1 MVKAATLIEI
11 WEDLKSGIESV
22 YSQQTMSKPRYMS
35 LYSLVYNH
43 CTSSSAKT
51 SNAAAAAASSPLL
64 PRQTGPSKS
73 KKAPLSTANEG
84 AQIIGCELYH
94 KLQHFLEC
102 YLDRLQRSGIDFQ
115 DEGLLK
121 FFTKKW
127 EDYQFSSKVL
137 NGFCAYLN
145 RHWVKREN
153 DSGHNNVYEIYNL
166 ALITWRDI
174 FFKCFCKKVTNAVL
188 KLIERER
195 NGDPINSRLISG
207 VAECYVALGL
217 NELDTSKT
225 AKQEPTLKIYKEFFE
240 APFIEDTEHYY
251 SRESDE
257 FLRNNPI
264 TEYMKKVV
272 ARLDEEKKR
281 IRLYLNEATEEILLK
296 KCEEVLI
303 QKHLDLFYSEFES
316 LLNDC
321 KNEDLARMYDL
332 VAKVPDGL
340 NELKRLLEIY
350 IYTQGME
357 AIEKCC
363 EAAINDPKLYVQTIL
378 DVHKK
383 YDLLVL
389 SAFHN
394 DKGFVAALDKA
405 CGRFINNNAVTKKC
419 NSSSKSPELLARYC
433 DFLLKKNTKN
443 SEDAELEDTLA
454 QVMIVFT
461 YIEDKDV
468 FQKFYSKW
476 LARRLVQQ
484 TSASD
489 DAESTMISKLKTA
502 CGFEYTSKLQRMFL
516 DVGVSKD
523 LNETFK
529 KHLDAG
535 QHSLNIDF
543 YIMVLSSGS
552 WPFQHCLPLTL
563 PTELE
568 KSYQRFTEFYSSQH
582 NGRKLSWLYS
592 FSKGEI
598 VTNCFKNRYTLQ
610 ASTFQIAI
618 LLLYNEKTEYLVKD
632 IADLTQIKMDTLVQV
647 LAVLFKSK
655 LLVSDEEE
663 IEEADI
669 QPTTPVK
676 LFLNYKNK
684 KFRININAPIKADIK
699 QEDEKT
705 HKNIEEDR
713 KLLIQAAIVR
723 IMKMRKVLKHT
734 NLISEVLTQL
744 SPRFKPKVPIIKK
757 CIDILI
763 EKEYLERVEN
773 EKDSYKYLA

>member
-1 MVKAATLIEI
+1 
-11 WEDLKSGIESV
+11 
-22 YSQQTMSKPRYMS
+22 
-35 LYSLVYNH
+35 
-43 CTSSSAKT
+43 
-51 SNAAAAAASSPLL
+51 
-64 PRQTGPSKS
+64 
-73 KKAPLSTANEG
+73 
-84 AQIIGCELYH
+84 
-94 KLQHFLEC
+94 
-102 YLDRLQRSGIDFQ
+102 
-115 DEGLLK
+115 
-121 FFTKKW
+121 
-127 EDYQFSSKVL
+127 
-137 NGFCAYLN
+137 
-145 RHWVKREN
+145 
-153 DSGHNNVYEIYNL
+153 
-166 ALITWRDI
+166 
-174 FFKCFCKKVTNAVL
+174 
-188 KLIERER
+188 
-195 NGDPINSRLISG
+195 

-217 NELDTSKT
+217 NELDV
-225 AKQEPTLKIYKEFFE
+225 KQLKEPILKIYKEYLE
-240 APFIEDTEHYY
+240 VPFISSTEHYY
-251 SRESDE
+251 SRESSE
-257 FLRNNPI
+257 FLRQNPI
-264 TEYMKKVV
+264 TEYMKKVEQ
-272 ARLDEEKKR
+272 RLEEEKKR
-281 IRLYLNEATEEILLK
+281 IRLYLNESTEEILMK

-303 QKHLDLFYSEFES
+303 QKHLDLFYSEFEN
-316 LLNDC
+316 LLNDG

-332 VAKVPDGL
+332 LAKIQDGL
-340 NELKRLLEIY
+340 VELKKLLEVY
-350 IYTQGME
+350 IYNQGME

-363 EAAINDPKLYVQTIL
+363 DAAINDPKLYVQTIL

-394 DKGFVAALDKA
+394 DKGFVASLDKA

-433 DFLLKKNTKN
+433 DILLKKNTKN
-443 SEDAELEDTLA
+443 SEDSELEDTLS
-454 QVMIVFT
+454 QVMVVFT

-468 FQKFYSKW
+468 YQKFYSKW

-529 KHLDAG
+529 KHIDNTQQA
-535 QHSLNIDF
+535 LNLDF

-552 WPFQHCLPLTL
+552 WPFQQCLPLTL
-563 PTELE
+563 PAELE
-568 KSYQRFTEFYSSQH
+568 KSYQRFTDFYSSQH

-618 LLLYNEKTEYLVKD
+618 LLLFNDKTEYLVKD
-632 IADLTQIKMDTLVQV
+632 IIDLTQIKMDTIVQV

-663 IEEADI
+663 IEETDI
-669 QPTTPVK
+669 QANTPVR
-676 LFLNYKNK
+676 LFANYKNK
-684 KFRININAPIKADIK
+684 KIRININAPIKSDIK

-734 NLISEVLTQL
+734 QLISEVLSQL

-763 EKEYLERVEN
+763 EKEYLERTEN